1 MGQGVFFQDEGM
13 SRSLFEKRTIT
24 GNDFRSYG
32 NLLVLKSVDGLK
44 SPPSAA
50 SPLLL
55 EDGTGNIGFGG
66 SKYDQ

>member
-1 MGQGVFFQDEGM
+1 MGHGVFFQDEGN
-13 SRSLFEKRTIT
+13 SHSLFEKRPIT
-24 GNDFRSYG
+24 GNNYKSYG

-66 SKYDQ
+66 SKYDK